1 MSSEDYFELK
11 YNEEINELL
20 NECKD
25 LLNYYQVPHYKN
37 DHMDFLYF
45 IMDSV
50 HIHYNDDSDSESEN
64 EYSNEIKYKE

>member
-25 LLNYYQVPHYKN
+25 FLNYYQVPHCKN
-37 DHMDFLYF
+37 DHMDFLCF
-45 IMDSV
+45 IMNSV
-50 HIHYNDDSDSESEN
+50 HIYYDDDDDSESEN
-64 EYSNEIKYKE
+64 DYSNEIKYKG